1 MRPGRLT
8 LVAVGCQPRGIEV
21 AGVKTVLGLSV
32 TSHRIAWAL
41 VDGRSTDVTAL
52 DDDAFEVDA
61 SDQLADRVAAA
72 ARSAQAIA
80 ATSGQDVAAIGVTWH
95 GPDPAGTGDHLPELL
110 DLLAAAGFD
119 DVRVVSGQIG
129 ADDLDEDEAQVRDAQ
144 AAARAVATNA
154 VAATSKLPRYRPP
167 APCKHR
173 AARVVAAAAATV
185 AAGMLTV
192 GSQFTAPAP
201 IPAADEGDV
210 TAAAPAPRLV
220 TVAAPRLSERAVT
233 MLPNEEPVQVQV
245 AERAERAPVEQP
257 VEPVVAAHVTPTE
270 QAAPVQLAQPVSV
283 VQTAVPQAVP
293 VVQMAIPAQ
302 APTAASNMP
311 TQQPAGAPAAH
322 LPAVQPQL
330 AVAEAHIAADP
341 SPGPAS
347 ASAPLA
353 VPAPALAP
361 APLPAPAPAPVPPP
375 DPISGWLLAAMP

>member
-80 ATSGQDVAAIGVTWH
+80 ATSGQDVTAIGVTWH
-95 GPDPAGTGDHLPELL
+95 GPDSADTGDQLAELL
-110 DLLAAAGFD
+110 ALLAAAGFD
-119 DVRVVSGQIG
+119 DVRVVAGQAG
-129 ADDLDEDEAQVRDAQ
+129 ADDLDEDEAQVSDAQ

-154 VAATSKLPRYRPP
+154 VAATSRLPRYRPP

-201 IPAADEGDV
+201 IPAGDEGDI
-210 TAAAPAPRLV
+210 TSAAPAPRLV
-220 TVAAPRLSERAVT
+220 TVAAPRLSDRAVT
-233 MLPNEEPVQVQV
+233 TLPIEEPVQVQV
-245 AERAERAPVEQP
+245 AERSERVPVEQP
-257 VEPVVAAHVTPTE
+257 VEPVVAAHVTPAE
-270 QAAPVQLAQPVSV
+270 PVAPVPLAQPVAV

-293 VVQMAIPAQ
+293 VVQMAVPAQ
-302 APTAASNMP
+302 APVASNMP
-311 TQQPAGAPAAH
+311 TQQSTGVPAAH

-330 AVAEAHIAADP
+330 PAAEAHIAADP

-347 ASAPLA
+347 APAPLS

-361 APLPAPAPAPVPPP
+361 APLPAPAPSPVPPP

>member
-32 TSHRIAWAL
+32 TSHGIAWAL
-41 VDGRSTDVTAL
+41 VDGGSMDVTPL
-52 DDDAFEVDA
+52 DDDAFDVEVA
-61 SDQLADRVAAA
+61 DQLAARAAAA
-72 ARSAQAIA
+72 ARSARTIA
-80 ATSGQDVAAIGVTWH
+80 ASSGQDVASVGVTWH
-95 GPDPAGTGDHLPELL
+95 GLDSDGVDDQLAELV
-110 DLLAAAGFD
+110 DRLATAGFD
-119 DVRVVSGQIG
+119 DVRVVAEQTG
-129 ADDLDEDEAQVRDAQ
+129 ADDLDQDEAQVRDAQ
-144 AAARAVATNA
+144 AAARAVATNE
-154 VAATSKLPRYRPP
+154 VAPTVKLPRYRPP

-201 IPAADEGDV
+201 IPAGDEGDV

-233 MLPNEEPVQVQV
+233 MPPAEELVQAQV
-245 AERAERAPVEQP
+245 AERAERALIAEP
-257 VEPVVAAHVTPTE
+257 VEPVVAAHVTPAE
-270 QAAPVQLAQPVSV
+270 PVAPVQLAQPVSV
-283 VQTAVPQAVP
+283 VQTTVPQAVP
-293 VVQMAIPAQ
+293 VVQMAVPAQ
-302 APTAASNMP
+302 APVASNVP
-311 TQQPAGAPAAH
+311 AQQSAGVSTAH
-322 LPAVQPQL
+322 LPAAQPQSP
-330 AVAEAHIAADP
+330 VAEAHLAADP

-347 ASAPLA
+347 APAPLS
-353 VPAPALAP
+353 VPAPVQAP